1 MAIPPI
7 GSGSSA
13 PAAYIPTSEEIRLM
27 QLGAKFIIDARKG
40 TASKLQA
47 PAIKSA
53 LSEALDVDAKTMAK
67 IAKSVKKEK
76 KKAKKM
82 QTASKPDASLVKK
95 ALSQAPNV
103 DAETMALIAK
113 SEKEEKSRSQAP
125 DIDAKTMALI
135 AKSEKEG
142 QAQAELLKSFA
153 PDLVENVKPLKEFA
167 TRFAEGS
174 DCKKGLEK
182 LDRLGYMQ
190 QKIIGDGHCLFRST
204 ATFLVKKWERLSGE
218 GQNEYLKSI
227 KEKVERLA
235 NPDLTEKHKLFEEA
249 LKDIASKRCSI
260 GDVIYNEKKSNQL
273 VAFLRRL
280 VCEHN
285 REKVKNDESLLASIV
300 ENTADVTAYFTN
312 MVNMERAAYGGTPEL
327 RALAE
332 TLDMNIRVL
341 DVCSIGQ
348 DHAVEQA
355 HLLYAKEGAAG
366 DTELY
371 LIYRNLHYDL
381 GVKTKAVPPAAAAA
395 AAAEKKGI

>member
-7 GSGSSA
+7 GTESSA
-13 PAAYIPTSEEIRLM
+13 PAAYIPTSEETRLM

-47 PAIKSA
+47 PVIKSA
-53 LSEALDVDAKTMAK
+53 LNAAPDVDAKTMAK
-67 IAKSVKKEK
+67 IAKSEKKEK

-82 QTASKPDASLVKK
+82 QATSKPDASLVKK
-95 ALSQAPNV
+95 ALSKAPDV
-103 DAETMALIAK
+103 DAETL
-113 SEKEEKSRSQAP
+113 
-125 DIDAKTMALI
+125 ALI

-142 QAQAELLKSFA
+142 QAQAELFKSFV
-153 PDLVENVKPLKEFA
+153 PDLVEKVKPLKEFA
-167 TRFAEGS
+167 ERFTAGS
-174 DCKKGLEK
+174 DCRKGLER

-204 ATFLVKKWERLSGE
+204 ATFLVKKWERLSA
-218 GQNEYLKSI
+218 QDRCKYVQSI

-235 NPDLTEKHKLFEEA
+235 NPDLSEKYKFFEET
-249 LKDIASKRCSI
+249 LKDIASERCSI

-273 VAFLRRL
+273 VAFLRRF

-285 REKVKNDESLLASIV
+285 REKVKNDDSLRASIL
-300 ENTADVTAYFTN
+300 ENTADVTAYFTS
-312 MVNMERAAYGGTPEL
+312 MVDMERAAYGGTPEL

-366 DTELY
+366 DAELY
-371 LIYRNLHYDL
+371 LVYRNLHYDL

-395 AAAEKKGI
+395 AAAAEKKGA